1 MESVTPQV
9 LTVSQ
14 LNTYIKSV
22 LEADYKLKHIFLV
35 GEVSN
40 FNNHIRSGHFYLTLK
55 DKDSQ
60 IKAVMFRNNAARLPF
75 LPEDG
80 MKVIC
85 FGTVAVYSPNG
96 QYQFYIDTM
105 QPDGLGSL
113 SLAFEQL
120 KEKLG
125 KEGLFDECHKKPLPE
140 YPRKIGVA
148 TSPTGAAFQD
158 VCNVLRRRWPQA
170 EVLLAPCLVQG
181 NSAPLQICNA
191 LQELD
196 SRHLDVILLVRGGG
210 SMEDLWCFNDERVA
224 RTVFALQTPV
234 VTGVGHETDFTI
246 VDFVSDLRA
255 PTPSAAAEVSTP
267 DRLEEMEKLLLV
279 QSKLRG
285 SMNSYLKNSRTKVN
299 ALASSTVLRSLTSL
313 INERRLALDAITDKM
328 TRLLQNRTM
337 AERQRLHRREEGM
350 QRTLETQVQKG
361 RMQLSVCAGKLDAFA
376 PLKVLARGYSLSFNQ
391 EGKVV
396 QSITAVNPQEDMTVR
411 VSDGKIHCRVE
422 SVEQE

>member
-1 MESVTPQV
+1 MESATPQV

-22 LEADYKLKHIFLV
+22 LDADYRLKHIFLV
-35 GEVSN
+35 GEISN
-40 FNNHIRSGHFYLTLK
+40 FNNHVRSGHFYLTLK
-55 DKDSQ
+55 EKDSQ
-60 IKAVMFRNNAARLPF
+60 IKAVMFHNNAVRLPF

-85 FGTVAVYSPNG
+85 FGSVSVYAASG
-96 QYQFYIDTM
+96 QYQFYIDNM
-105 QPDGLGSL
+105 QPDGLGAL

-120 KEKLG
+120 KERLG
-125 KEGLFDECHKKPLPE
+125 KEGLFDDRYKKPLPE
-140 YPRKIGVA
+140 YPKKIGVA

-170 EVLLAPCLVQG
+170 ELLLAPCLVQG

-191 LQELD
+191 LRELD
-196 SRHLDVILLVRGGG
+196 SRHPDVILLVRGGG

-224 RTVFALQTPV
+224 RTVFDLHTPV

-255 PTPSAAAEVSTP
+255 PTPSAAAELCTP
-267 DRLEEMEKLLLV
+267 DRLEEMEKLLLM
-279 QSKLRG
+279 QSKLHS
-285 SMNSYLKNSRTKVN
+285 SMNSYLKNSRTKVG

-313 INERRLALDAITDKM
+313 INERRLTLDAMTDKM
-328 TRLLQNRTM
+328 TQLLQGKVLM
-337 AERQRLHRREEGM
+337 EQQRLHRREEGM
-350 QRTLETQVQKG
+350 QRTVETQVQKG
-361 RMQLSVCAGKLDAFA
+361 RMQLSICAGKLDAFA
-376 PLKVLARGYSLSFNQ
+376 PLKVLARGYSLSFNG
-391 EGKVV
+391 EGRVV
-396 QSITAVNPQEDMTVR
+396 QSITAVHPQEDMTVQ

>member
-1 MESVTPQV
+1 METVTPQV

-22 LEADYKLKHIFLV
+22 FDMDFKLKHILLA
-35 GEVSN
+35 GEISN
-40 FNNHIRSGHFYLTLK
+40 FTHHMRSGHFYLTLK

-60 IKAVMFRNNAARLPF
+60 IKAVMFRSHAERLPF
-75 LPEDG
+75 LPENG

-85 FGTVAVYSPNG
+85 FGTVSVYSANG
-96 QYQFYIDTM
+96 QYQFYIENM

-113 SLAFEQL
+113 NLAFEQL

-125 KEGLFDECHKKPLPE
+125 KEGLFDDQYKKPLPK

-158 VCNVLRRRWPQA
+158 VCNVLRRRWPSA
-170 EVLLAPCLVQG
+170 ELLLAPCLVQG
-181 NSAPLQICNA
+181 DNAPLQICNA
-191 LQELD
+191 LQELETQ
-196 SRHLDVILLVRGGG
+196 HPDVILLVRGGG

-224 RTVFALQTPV
+224 RTIFALHIPV

-255 PTPSAAAEVSTP
+255 PTPSAAAEQCTP
-267 DRLEEMEKLLLV
+267 NCLEEMEKVLLL
-279 QSKLRG
+279 QSKLRS
-285 SMNSYLKNSRTKVN
+285 SMNAYLKNSRTQVN

-313 INERRLALDAITDKM
+313 INERRLALDSMTDKM
-328 TRLLQNRTM
+328 TQLLQSKVLL
-337 AERQRLHRREEGM
+337 EQQRLHRLEENM
-350 QRTLETQVQKG
+350 QHAEKQQVQKG

-396 QSITAVNPQEDMTVR
+396 QTITAVSPQENITVQ
-411 VSDGKIHCRVE
+411 VSDGKLHCRVE

>member
-55 DKDSQ
+55 DKGSQ

-267 DRLEEMEKLLLV
+267 DRLEEMEKLLLM

-337 AERQRLHRREEGM
+337 AEWQRLHRREEGM
-350 QRTLETQVQKG
+350 QRALETQVQKG